1 MKKHR
6 FYGGLSVNL
15 LLITTSCS
23 YLTNNVEN
31 TNNYPPPL
39 EQAKHAQAELLAIQ
53 TTFGKKSS
61 PLLRFLKNYKRKIS
75 VLLGLLWLWTLA
87 RFYSAE
93 KRRRIPA
100 WQLED
105 LALLKIIKTNALQLW
120 NNHRP
125 DRKIISLEDWEQS
138 TYSSDAIW

>member
-1 MKKHR
+1 MKKYR
-6 FYGGLSVNL
+6 FYGGLFVTP

-23 YLTNNVEN
+23 YFTNNVKN
-31 TNNYPPPL
+31 TNDYSPPL
-39 EQAKHAQAELLAIQ
+39 EQAKHAQAQLLAIQ
-53 TTFGKKSS
+53 TAFGKK
-61 PLLRFLKNYKRKIS
+61 YKRKIS
-75 VLLGLLWLWTLA
+75 GLLGLLWLWTLA

-105 LALLKIIKTNALQLW
+105 LALLKIIKTNALRLW

-125 DRKIISLEDWEQS
+125 DRKIIRLEDWRG
-138 TYSSDAIW
+138 

>member
-1 MKKHR
+1 MKKYR
-6 FYGGLSVNL
+6 FYGGLFVTL

-23 YLTNNVEN
+23 YLTNNVKN
-31 TNNYPPPL
+31 TKDYSPPL
-39 EQAKHAQAELLAIQ
+39 EQTKHAQAQLLAIQ
-53 TTFGKKSS
+53 TTFDKKSS

-75 VLLGLLWLWTLA
+75 GLLGLLWLWTLA
-87 RFYSAE
+87 RFYSVE

-105 LALLKIIKTNALQLW
+105 LALLKIIKTNALRLW

-125 DRKIISLEDWEQS
+125 DRKIILLEDWRL
-138 TYSSDAIW
+138 